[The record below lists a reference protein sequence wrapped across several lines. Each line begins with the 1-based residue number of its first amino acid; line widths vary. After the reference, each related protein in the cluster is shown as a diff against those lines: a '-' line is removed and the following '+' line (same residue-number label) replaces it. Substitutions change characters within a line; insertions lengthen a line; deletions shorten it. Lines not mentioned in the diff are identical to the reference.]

1 MDISNNKPPV
11 IDVPKVKSKSLL
23 GTNARTAR
31 PDPNHKLKVLIWVYF
46 FLWIFDGA
54 LRKWFLPALSM
65 PLLLVRD
72 PIVLW
77 LLILAFKRELLKLN
91 FYLTGMLILGVIS
104 FIAAVTVGHGDTS
117 VASYGAR
124 TMLLYFPMIF
134 VIGRIFSL
142 EDVIKMG
149 RMLLIIAI
157 PMTLLL
163 VLQFYSPQSAW
174 VNRGVGGDEGGA
186 GFGGALDYFR
196 PPGTFSFTNGTTCFY
211 SLLAPFLIYFWL
223 HQQKVNRLIL
233 LAASGALIIAIP
245 ISLSRGLLLQVA
257 VSLIF
262 LMIATMRQPKHVGKV
277 FLAIIVI
284 VLTIAVFN
292 KASFF
297 QRATEAF
304 TSRFEDANEAEGG
317 LAEGV
322 LGDRFLGA
330 LIKAVT
336 GSADQ
341 SVFGV
346 GVGSGTSLGAKILND
361 DRVLMM
367 ADFEWMREIGE
378 LGLMGLLVIGLRVGL
393 ALKIALYSYR
403 KMMKSEIMPWLLM
416 SVGILIVTQGQ
427 WHQPTALGFF
437 SLIGGLWVA
446 SLKSAPL
453 MPKVKGQKKG

>member
-1 MDISNNKPPV
+1 M
-11 IDVPKVKSKSLL
+11 
-23 GTNARTAR
+23 
-31 PDPNHKLKVLIWVYF
+31 KVLIWVYF